1 MFRSY
6 VSKLKISIELLPTHI
21 DPKVVEFPHYISE
34 HVIRQSD
41 KVNTNADKHGFFAD
55 YDS

>member
-1 MFRSY
+1 MVPSY

-21 DPKVVEFPHYISE
+21 DAKVVEFPQYISK